1 MLDTLSIDDDL
12 GGGINVVDIGAS
24 GQMDDRWISLSAYLN
39 VTGFEPNW
47 EECRRL
53 NEGPSHHHSSRYLP
67 FAISGEKGRFPL
79 FKTKSIYCYSLL
91 EPNLNWLRRLT
102 PTFSSLFEIE
112 GTEVI
117 EAVTLSEV
125 QELQGM
131 DVDIIKLDT
140 QGLELPIL
148 SNAGK
153 LLDSA
158 FLVETET
165 GFVQHYFGETT
176 FSQIDEFMRS
186 KGFALFDL
194 KSYRVERKTRL
205 EQFAENK
212 GQLMWGEAIWLKDYL
227 ALLETGKWRPEEM
240 SRQKFLKI
248 LVTCRE
254 LGFVDYALELADLLG
269 KSGRI
274 TADEIRQL
282 RVTETWKKRIKTSP
296 LEAILL
302 ACLRLLPR
310 RSRLM
315 ISRISEMA
323 SNELHLLKTAFGHR
337 K

>member
-1 MLDTLSIDDDL
+1 MLDTLSIDDAL

-102 PTFSSLFEIE
+102 QTFSSLFEIE

-117 EAVTLSEV
+117 EAVRLSEI
-125 QELQGM
+125 QELQGI

-148 SNAGK
+148 SNAGR

-186 KGFALFDL
+186 KGFALFDM

-205 EQFAENK
+205 EQFAGNK
-212 GQLMWGEAIWLKDYL
+212 AQLMWCEAIWLKDYP
-227 ALLETGKWRPEEM
+227 ALLETGKWKPEDM
-240 SRQKFLKI
+240 CRQRFLKI
-248 LVTCRE
+248 FVTCRE
-254 LGFVDYALELADLLG
+254 LGFVDYALELAELLR
-269 KSGRI
+269 KAGRFTPNEI
-274 TADEIRQL
+274 TELWAPQ
-282 RVTETWKKRIKTSP
+282 TWKVSGKTNL
-296 LEAILL
+296 LEAIVL
-302 ACLRLLPR
+302 ASLRLFPR
-310 RSRLM
+310 RFRTM
-315 ISRISEMA
+315 IGRISDKA
-323 SNELHLLKTAFGHR
+323 ANERHLLKTVFER
-337 K
+337 RQ